1 LRATLTWHG
10 ARVNGTGRT
19 HVLVS
24 GARRARAS
32 VPRYARGMEDG
43 RRVQRVALAAAAAF
57 VTVNIWT
64 GAPLLAL
71 WVGSQTAGPS
81 GLSMTA
87 VGVVVVVLL
96 ALVLALV
103 VLLSRINERYDR
115 LIGRSAERRV
125 APWMR
130 SMRSERDA
138 YVQQRQGPSAIE
150 RIVVITVSVAVL
162 VFNVWF
168 FFFAGSPVG

>member
-1 LRATLTWHG
+1 VIAKRI
-10 ARVNGTGRT
+10 
-19 HVLVS
+19 
-24 GARRARAS
+24 
-32 VPRYARGMEDG
+32 
-43 RRVQRVALAAAAAF
+43 ALAAAAAF

-103 VLLSRINERYDR
+103 WLLGRVNERYDR
-115 LIGRSAERRV
+115 LTGRTADRRV
-125 APWMR
+125 SPWMR
-130 SMRSERDA
+130 SMRAEREDYMRA
-138 YVQQRQGPSAIE
+138 RHGVSAVE
-150 RIVVITVSVAVL
+150 RAVVLSVGAAVL

-168 FFFAGSPVG
+168 FFFAGSSIGSG

>member
-1 LRATLTWHG
+1 MIAKRL
-10 ARVNGTGRT
+10 
-19 HVLVS
+19 
-24 GARRARAS
+24 
-32 VPRYARGMEDG
+32 
-43 RRVQRVALAAAAAF
+43 ALAAAAAF

-64 GAPLLAL
+64 GAPLVAL

-96 ALVLALV
+96 VLVLALT
-103 VLLSRINERYDR
+103 VLLTRINARYDG
-115 LIGRSAERRV
+115 ITGRVAERRV
-125 APWMR
+125 SPWMR

-138 YVQQRQGPSAIE
+138 YAKQRQGVNAVE
-150 RIVVITVSVAVL
+150 RVVVISVSAAVI

-168 FFFAGSPVG
+168 FFFAGSPIG

>member
-1 LRATLTWHG
+1 
-10 ARVNGTGRT
+10 
-19 HVLVS
+19 VL
-24 GARRARAS
+24 ARRL
-32 VPRYARGMEDG
+32 G
-43 RRVQRVALAAAAAF
+43 LAAAAAF

-87 VGVVVVVLL
+87 VAVVVVVLL

-103 VLLSRINERYDR
+103 VLLTYVNERYDR
-115 LIGRSAERRV
+115 LTGRTRGRRV
-125 APWMR
+125 SPWMR
-130 SMRSERDA
+130 SMRSEREEYA
-138 YVQQRQGPSAIE
+138 KQRHGTSAIE
-150 RIVVITVSVAVL
+150 HVVVASVSLAVL

-168 FFFAGSPVG
+168 FFFAGSPIG